1 MPEVLHSRLVSIPWT
16 EVHSPGVDWPDT
28 VRTDLGPALVLSI
41 GLLVDPALDTVGC
54 NYTVNFRTQN
64 LDTRAVFDD
73 MVSGRLSALAAP
85 GTRQPVISRV
95 YPVADAANV
104 NIPGVYLFRPY
115 IFLVADTPPPVPS
128 EYAGG
133 TAHIP
138 GVPQHRVGRGF
149 VPSPLC
155 RTSGPS
161 SRLQRSTTSSSRR
174 TSSSPDG
181 RLLHGVVDRGPS
193 STD

>member
-16 EVHSPGVDWPDT
+16 EVHSPGIDWPDT
-28 VRTDLGPALVLSI
+28 VRTDLGPALILSI

-73 MVSGRLSALAAP
+73 MVSGRLSDLAAL
-85 GTRQPVISRV
+85 GTRQPVISRI
-95 YPVADAANV
+95 YPVAEAAQV

-115 IFLVADTPPPVPS
+115 IFLEADTPPPVPS
-128 EYAGG
+128 EHAGG

-138 GVPQHRVGRGF
+138 GVPQTGSGGGLTI
-149 VPSPLC
+149 SPLPYE
-155 RTSGPS
+155 RAQFAVAEEHHFVLETHVIVP
-161 SRLQRSTTSSSRR
+161 
-174 TSSSPDG
+174 
-181 RLLHGVVDRGPS
+181 
-193 STD
+193 